1 MTYPLRGISAYGRK
15 TPYVLQP
22 FYIGRR
28 YVSTSPSSSIAST
41 SKITQSDAG
50 YSSTT
55 TSASTTTAPT
65 RQRQVIFSGVQPT
78 GIPHLGNYLG
88 ALRNWVDLQ
97 NASLDT
103 SDELYFSIVGYHAIT
118 MPQQAARLRSDR
130 SEMMATLLAIGL
142 DPQRCTIFHQ
152 DQVPEHTELAWI
164 LNCITAM
171 GKLNRMTT
179 WKSKLATAKN
189 VSDTADMDDKE
200 LSLGLFAYPVLQAAD
215 ILLYKATHVPVG
227 EDQIQHLEL
236 SRDLADVYNRRF
248 SKKFFP
254 LPQHII
260 TPTKR
265 VLSLRDP
272 TSKMSK
278 SAPDVNSRILVTDT
292 PQQVANKI
300 KKAVTDAERSL
311 AYDPKRRPG
320 VSNLLSILA
329 ALKPLAAQGDQE
341 GTQDAQEWADQLNTE
356 IQATGA
362 SSGQHLKATLTDA
375 VVETLRPIQAELEKL
390 RNDPAYL
397 HQMEQLGQMK
407 AQTVA
412 KRTMAQVRKSIGLD

>member
-1 MTYPLRGISAYGRK
+1 MSWPLRSVTAPPRLSSSARSAW
-15 TPYVLQP
+15 
-22 FYIGRR
+22 RH
-28 YVSTSPSSSIAST
+28 VSTSPSSSVASS
-41 SKITQSDAG
+41 SKLSHADPS
-50 YSSTT
+50 SSTT
-55 TSASTTTAPT
+55 SSRPK
-65 RQRQVIFSGVQPT
+65 VIFSGIQPT

-97 NASLDT
+97 NASLST

-118 MPQQAARLRSDR
+118 MPQQPARLRTERSD
-130 SEMMATLLAIGL
+130 MMATLLAIGL
-142 DPQRCTIFHQ
+142 DPHRCTIFHQ

-164 LNCITAM
+164 LNCITSM

-189 VSDTADMDDKE
+189 VSDTTDVDDKD

-215 ILLYKATHVPVG
+215 ILLYRATHVPVG

-236 SRDLADVYNRRF
+236 SRDLADAYNRRF
-248 SKKFFP
+248 EKRFFP
-254 LPQHII
+254 LPKHII

-272 TSKMSK
+272 KSKMSK
-278 SAPDVNSRILVTDT
+278 SAPDANSRVLITDT
-292 PQQVANKI
+292 PREVERKV

-311 AYDPKRRPG
+311 RYDPVERAG

-329 ALKPLAAQGDQE
+329 ALRPPTQGNTGE
-341 GTQDAQEWADQLNTE
+341 GEGEGEAKQDAQLWADRLNAE
-356 IQATGA
+356 IEATGA
-362 SSGQHLKATLTDA
+362 SSGQLLKATLTEA
-375 VVETLRPIQAELEKL
+375 VVETLRPIQEELERL
-390 RNDPAYL
+390 RKDPGYL
-397 HQMEQLGQMK
+397 HQMEQLGRDK

-412 KRTMAQVRKSIGLD
+412 RRTMSQVRKSVGLA

>member
-1 MTYPLRGISAYGRK
+1 MVNSRAIAVQHRSISTALAGHKLGTRHISSFPSLSTASSSTLSPSK
-15 TPYVLQP
+15 DS
-22 FYIGRR
+22 
-28 YVSTSPSSSIAST
+28 STSTRAEAAT
-41 SKITQSDAG
+41 K
-50 YSSTT
+50 
-55 TSASTTTAPT
+55 TAP
-65 RQRQVIFSGVQPT
+65 RPRVIFSGIQPT

-97 NASLDT
+97 NASFST

-118 MPQQAARLRSDR
+118 MPQQPARLRSER

-152 DQVPEHTELAWI
+152 DQVAEHTELAWI
-164 LNCITAM
+164 LNCITAF

-189 VSDTADMDDKE
+189 VAEGTEVDEKD

-248 SKKFFP
+248 SKRFFP

-272 TSKMSK
+272 ASKMSK
-278 SAPDVNSRILVTDT
+278 SAPDVNSRILITDT
-292 PQQVANKI
+292 PTQVASKI
-300 KKAVTDAERSL
+300 KKAVTDAERTL
-311 AYDPKRRPG
+311 AYDTAARPG

-329 ALKPLAAQGDQE
+329 ALKPPSSSDGDVQN
-341 GTQDAQEWADQLNTE
+341 TPQEWAEQLNTE
-356 IQATGA
+356 IAATGA
-362 SSGQHLKATLTDA
+362 SSGQHLKASLTEA
-375 VVETLRPIQAELEKL
+375 IVETLRPIQSELEKL
-390 RNDPAYL
+390 RQDPEYL
-397 HQMEQLGQMK
+397 QQMEQLGKDK
-407 AQTVA
+407 AQSVA
-412 KRTMAQVRKSIGLD
+412 RRTMSQVRKSVGLN

>member
-1 MTYPLRGISAYGRK
+1 MAAQRPSILIAVRQLRLEARH
-15 TPYVLQP
+15 
-22 FYIGRR
+22 
-28 YVSTSPSSSIAST
+28 VSTSPCASIASSS
-41 SKITQSDAG
+41 SKLSQSDD
-50 YSSTT
+50 SSALTGAET
-55 TSASTTTAPT
+55 PNSAT
-65 RQRQVIFSGVQPT
+65 RPRVIFSGIQPT

-97 NASLDT
+97 NASRST

-118 MPQQAARLRSDR
+118 MPQQPSRLRSER

-152 DQVPEHTELAWI
+152 DQVAEHTELAWI
-164 LNCITAM
+164 LNCITAF

-189 VSDTADMDDKE
+189 VAQGTEVDDKD

-248 SKKFFP
+248 SKRFFP

-272 TSKMSK
+272 ASKMSK
-278 SAPDVNSRILVTDT
+278 SAPDLNSRILITDT
-292 PQQVANKI
+292 PTQVASKI
-300 KKAVTDAERSL
+300 KKAVTDAEKTL
-311 AYDPKRRPG
+311 GYDTVARPG

-329 ALKPLAAQGDQE
+329 ALKPASGKDGE
-341 GTQDAQEWADQLNTE
+341 TQKGPQEWAEQLNAE
-356 IQATGA
+356 IAATGV
-362 SSGQHLKATLTDA
+362 SSGQHLKPTLTEA
-375 VVETLRPIQAELEKL
+375 IVETLRPIQSELEKL
-390 RNDPAYL
+390 RQDPSYL
-397 HQMEQLGQMK
+397 QQMEQLGKDK

-412 KRTMAQVRKSIGLD
+412 RRTMTQVRKSVGLG

>member
-1 MTYPLRGISAYGRK
+1 MLISLRGVAAQRQ
-15 TPYVLQP
+15 L
-22 FYIGRR
+22 
-28 YVSTSPSSSIAST
+28 AST
-41 SKITQSDAG
+41 SVSLKAVHAQARPLSTSTA
-50 YSSTT
+50 SSTSD
-55 TSASTTTAPT
+55 TSPPNPT
-65 RQRQVIFSGVQPT
+65 SRPRIIFSGIQPT
-78 GIPHLGNYLG
+78 GIPHMGNYLG

-97 NASLDT
+97 NASSSTND
-103 SDELYFSIVGYHAIT
+103 SLYFSIVGYHAIT
-118 MPQQAARLRSDR
+118 LPQIPSRLRTER

-142 DPQRCTIFHQ
+142 DPHRCTIFHQ

-164 LNCITAM
+164 LNCITAF

-189 VSDTADMDDKE
+189 VAETSDVDDKD

-236 SRDLADVYNRRF
+236 SRDLADVYNRKF
-248 SKKFFP
+248 SKRFFP

-278 SAPDVNSRILVTDT
+278 SAPDVNSRILITDT
-292 PQQVANKI
+292 PDQVGKKI
-300 KKAVTDAERSL
+300 RKAVTDAEATL
-311 AYDPKRRPG
+311 AYDPDTRPG

-329 ALKPLAAQGDQE
+329 ALKSAKASETGSAEQSSPEQWAERLNQE
-341 GTQDAQEWADQLNTE
+341 
-356 IQATGA
+356 IKATGA
-362 SSGQHLKATLTDA
+362 SSGQHLKAILTEA
-375 VVETLRPIQAELEKL
+375 VVETLRPIQAELDKL
-390 RNDPAYL
+390 RQDPGYL
-397 HQMEQLGQMK
+397 LQMEQLGKEK

-412 KRTMAQVRKSIGLD
+412 RKTMAQVRKSVGFD

>member
-1 MTYPLRGISAYGRK
+1 MSLSLRSVTAS
-15 TPYVLQP
+15 
-22 FYIGRR
+22 RR
-28 YVSTSPSSSIAST
+28 LSSSRSSFRHVSTSSSSSIASS
-41 SKITQSDAG
+41 SKLSHADPS
-50 YSSTT
+50 SSTP
-55 TSASTTTAPT
+55 SP
-65 RQRQVIFSGVQPT
+65 RPKVIFSGIQPT

-88 ALRNWVDLQ
+88 ALRNWVELQ
-97 NASLDT
+97 NASLTT

-118 MPQQAARLRSDR
+118 MPQQPARLRSER
-130 SEMMATLLAIGL
+130 SDMMATLLAIGL

-164 LNCITAM
+164 LNCITSM

-189 VSDTADMDDKE
+189 VSDTTDVDDKD

-215 ILLYKATHVPVG
+215 ILLYRATHVPVG

-236 SRDLADVYNRRF
+236 SRDLADAYNRRF
-248 SKKFFP
+248 ERRFFP

-278 SAPDVNSRILVTDT
+278 SAPDVNSRVLITDT
-292 PQQVANKI
+292 PKEVERKVR
-300 KKAVTDAERSL
+300 KAVTDAQRVL
-311 AYDPKRRPG
+311 RYDPVGRAG

-329 ALKPLAAQGDQE
+329 ALRPPTRGNPAERE
-341 GTQDAQEWADQLNTE
+341 GEGKGDAQLWADRLNAE
-356 IQATGA
+356 IEATGA
-362 SSGQHLKATLTDA
+362 SSGQHLKATLTEA
-375 VVETLRPIQAELEKL
+375 VVETLRPIQQELERL
-390 RNDPAYL
+390 RKDPGYL
-397 HQMEQLGQMK
+397 HQMEQLGRDK

-412 KRTMAQVRKSIGLD
+412 RRTMSQVRKSVGLA

>member
-1 MTYPLRGISAYGRK
+1 MSGSLRGTASKSLRKGFQQASA
-15 TPYVLQP
+15 
-22 FYIGRR
+22 F
-28 YVSTSPSSSIAST
+28 SSPIAST
-41 SKITQSDAG
+41 SKISRR
-50 YSSTT
+50 YSS
-55 TSASTTTAPT
+55 APYPSGAQDPAKPAT
-65 RQRQVIFSGVQPT
+65 RPRVIFSGIQPT

-97 NASLDT
+97 NASLHT
-103 SDELYFSIVGYHAIT
+103 TDELYFSIVGYHAIT
-118 MPQQAARLRSDR
+118 MPQQPSRLLSER

-152 DQVPEHTELAWI
+152 DQVSEHTELAWI
-164 LNCITAM
+164 LNCITSF
-171 GKLNRMTT
+171 GKLQRMTT

-189 VSDTADMDDKE
+189 VSETSDIDDKD

-236 SRDLADVYNRRF
+236 SRDLADVYNRKF

-272 TSKMSK
+272 ASKMSK
-278 SAPDVNSRILVTDT
+278 SAPDANSRILITDT
-292 PQQVANKI
+292 PVEVERKI

-311 AYDPKRRPG
+311 AYDGVARPG

-329 ALKPLAAQGDQE
+329 ALKAASVAGKQAEKQMGP
-341 GTQDAQEWADQLNTE
+341 QEWAERLNRE
-356 IQATGA
+356 IEASGA
-362 SSGQHLKATLTDA
+362 SSGQHLKATLTEA
-375 VVETLRPIQAELEKL
+375 VVETLRPIQTELERL
-390 RNDPAYL
+390 RGDPGYL
-397 HQMEQLGQMK
+397 KQMELLGKEK

-412 KRTMAQVRKSIGLD
+412 RRTMAQVRKSIGLN

>member
-1 MTYPLRGISAYGRK
+1 MSLSSRRIATQYLSTALRQSHLGTRH
-15 TPYVLQP
+15 
-22 FYIGRR
+22 
-28 YVSTSPSSSIAST
+28 VSTSSSSPIASS
-41 SKITQSDAG
+41 SKLSQPEHP
-50 YSSTT
+50 
-55 TSASTTTAPT
+55 SASTLAETSKSAARP
-65 RQRQVIFSGVQPT
+65 RVIFSGIQPT

-97 NASLDT
+97 NASRST
-103 SDELYFSIVGYHAIT
+103 PDELYFSIVGYHAIT
-118 MPQQAARLRSDR
+118 MPQQPSRLRSER
-130 SEMMATLLAIGL
+130 AEMMATLLAIGL

-152 DQVPEHTELAWI
+152 HHVAEHTELAWI
-164 LNCITAM
+164 LNCLTAF
-171 GKLNRMTT
+171 GKLHRMTT
-179 WKSKLATAKN
+179 WKAKLATTKN
-189 VSDTADMDDKE
+189 VAEGTEVDDKD

-248 SKKFFP
+248 SKRFFP

-272 TSKMSK
+272 ASKMSK
-278 SAPDVNSRILVTDT
+278 SAPDVNSRILITDT
-292 PQQVANKI
+292 PAQAASKI

-311 AYDPKRRPG
+311 AYDTVARPG

-329 ALKPLAAQGDQE
+329 ALKTGSGSGGEVHRSP
-341 GTQDAQEWADQLNTE
+341 QEWAEQLNAE
-356 IQATGA
+356 IAASGA
-362 SSGQHLKATLTDA
+362 SSGQHLKATLTEA
-375 VVETLRPIQAELEKL
+375 IVETLRPIQVELEKL
-390 RNDPAYL
+390 RQDPGYL
-397 HQMEQLGQMK
+397 QQMEQLGREK

-412 KRTMAQVRKSIGLD
+412 RRTMAQVRKSVGLE